1 VTELP
6 FHPLVAE
13 WFRRSFAAA
22 TDVQLEGW
30 RRIAEGSDTLIA
42 APTGSGKTLAAFL
55 WALSELC
62 ERASAGTLEDR
73 VHVVYISP
81 LKALGNDIEKNLA
94 APLLGIRE
102 LAERRGLRL
111 ADIRTAVRTGDTPA
125 KDRQLQLRHPPHI
138 LITTPESIYILL
150 TAEKSRRILERAET
164 VIVDEIHA
172 LAADKR
178 GSHLALSLERLD
190 RLAGRPLQRIGLS
203 ATQKPIEEIARFL
216 VGASRCDP
224 DASPRCA
231 IVDSGH
237 RRTLDLSVEVPDDF
251 ELGPIPSHEHR
262 GAIYDRIV
270 ELVAA
275 HRTTIVFTN
284 TRRMVERVAH
294 ALSERIGKDNVRAHH
309 GSLSRETRLGAEQG
323 LKSGDVRVVV
333 ATASLELG
341 IDVGHV
347 DLVCHFGAP
356 RAIAQLLQRVGR
368 SGHFLGAVPKGVLF
382 PFTRDELVQCAAAV
396 RAVRG
401 GELDAVQVVPHPR
414 DVLAQ
419 QIVAMAAA
427 EGELDVEEL
436 WAFVRRAYPYQNL
449 ARKDFDDVVEM
460 LCEGVSTRRGR
471 RSAHLHYDRVHARL
485 RPRRGARLAAITSGG
500 AIPEMAD
507 YDVVEDPTGAFLGT
521 VNEDFAIESL
531 AGDIFQLG
539 NRSWRIQR
547 VERGRVRVT
556 DAEGAPPNIPF
567 WLGES
572 PGRTRELSAAVAE
585 LRTGILARLADRK
598 ALAQWLCDQ
607 CGVSACGA
615 EQMVTYTREA
625 MALLGTLPTQDT
637 LVAERFFDEAGGMQL
652 VIHSPFGARLN
663 RAFGLALRKRFC
675 LTFDFELQA
684 AATDDGIVLSL
695 GEQHSFP
702 VESIFAMCHP
712 GRVEA
717 DLTQAALQSPMFT
730 NRWRWNAS
738 RALAL
743 LRFVGGKKVPVALQ
757 RMRAEDL
764 LAAVFP
770 AQVGCQDNRVGNI
783 EPPDHPLV
791 TETLYDCLHEAMDLD
806 GLLGVLADISTGRIR
821 TVGVET
827 PSPSAL
833 AHEILNAN
841 PYAFLDD
848 APLEE
853 RRARA
858 VALRRFDPD
867 LASGLGALDPA
878 AIREVRSQ
886 AWPDVRDTEEV
897 HDALL
902 NLGLVPAV
910 DASAWQTR
918 IDELVAARRV
928 VVARYGDERRAYVS
942 CERAPL
948 VRAALGGKVEY
959 DPEPV
964 SLTSLAARGLVS
976 ANERATPAAVRD
988 ASAGD
993 PDTAAAEIVRG
1004 WMEVLGP
1011 VSASSLGRRLGLP
1024 LARIQAALA
1033 RLEGEGTVLRGSFT
1047 KEGEDEEWCER
1058 GLLSRIHRLTIGA
1071 LRREIEPVSQAD
1083 FMRFLFRWQHVADG
1097 TRLHGRD
1104 GLRRVVGQLEGLELP
1119 APAWERDVLPARIE
1133 NYDPESLEA
1142 LCLAGEVAW
1151 GRLAVSLPA
1160 QEEPTQLRRVRA
1172 RKLLTRAAPL
1182 AFFLREDRELLLEP
1196 LPESTSWREDLS
1208 PAARDVLTYME
1219 RSGASFLVDVARGA
1233 GRLPVETEE
1242 ALWELVATGIVTGDG
1257 IAGLRTLLLPESKR
1271 KGAYRRG
1278 HLRAVPGAGARRLM
1292 PVGRWAL
1299 LRDTAAKDEATC
1311 TPVEDVIAA
1320 MTSRMLGRYGVVF
1333 RELAARERK
1342 RFPWRVLL
1350 HELRRR
1356 EARGEV
1362 RGGRFVDGIIGE
1374 QFAVPA
1380 AVDALR
1386 AVRRKRERDET
1397 VLIAAADPLNLV
1409 GIVTPGDR
1417 ISPFTRD
1424 VIAYRNGV
1432 PAEVG
1437 ELGRVRS
1444 RLRALE
1450 A

>member
-6 FHPLVAE
+6 FHPLVAR
-13 WFRRSFAAA
+13 WFGRTFAAA
-22 TDVQLEGW
+22 TDVQMEGW
-30 RRIAEGSDTLIA
+30 RRIAAGFDTLIA

-55 WALSELC
+55 WALSDLC
-62 ERASAGTLEDR
+62 ERASAGKLEDR

-94 APLLGIRE
+94 VPLSDIRE
-102 LAERRGLRL
+102 LAEQEELPL

-125 KDRQLQLRHPPHI
+125 KDRQLQLRNPPHI

-178 GSHLALSLERLD
+178 GAHLALSLERLD
-190 RLAGRPLQRIGLS
+190 RLAGRRLQRIGLS

-216 VGASRCDP
+216 VGASRCGTDG
-224 DASPRCA
+224 AARCS

-237 RRTLDLSVEVPDDF
+237 RRNIDLSVEVPDDF
-251 ELGPIPSHEHR
+251 ELGPIPSHDHR
-262 GAIYDRIV
+262 AAIYDRIV
-270 ELVAA
+270 QLVAE

-294 ALSERIGKDNVRAHH
+294 ALSERLGKQNVRAHH
-309 GSLSRETRLGAEQG
+309 GSLSRESRLGAEQG

-356 RAIAQLLQRVGR
+356 RAIAQLVQRVGR
-368 SGHFLGAVPKGVLF
+368 SGHFLGAVPKGILF

-396 RAVRG
+396 RAVRAG
-401 GELDAVQVVPHPR
+401 DLDAIGVVAHPR

-419 QIVAMAAA
+419 QIVATAAA
-427 EGELDVEEL
+427 EGELELEDL
-436 WAFVRRAYPYQNL
+436 WAFVRRAYPYREL
-449 ARKDFDDVVEM
+449 ARKDFDDIVEM

-471 RSAHLHYDRVHARL
+471 RSAHLHYDRVHSRL

-507 YDVVEDPTGAFLGT
+507 YDVIEDPTNAFLGR

-547 VERGRVRVT
+547 VEMGRVRVT

-585 LRTGILARLADRK
+585 LRTEILARLDDRT
-598 ALAQWLCDQ
+598 ALARWLCEQ
-607 CGVSACGA
+607 CGVRPSGA
-615 EQMVTYTREA
+615 EQMVAYTREA
-625 MALLGTLPTQDT
+625 MAILGTLPTQDT

-684 AATDDGIVLSL
+684 AATDDGVVLSL

-702 VESIFAMCHP
+702 VENIFTMCHP
-712 GRVEA
+712 SRVEA
-717 DLTQAALQSPMFT
+717 DITQAALQSPMFT
-730 NRWRWNAS
+730 NRWRWNAT

-743 LRFVGGKKVPVALQ
+743 LRFLGGKKVPVALQ

-791 TETLYDCLHEAMDLD
+791 TETLHDCLHEAMDLD
-806 GLLGVLADISTGRIR
+806 GLLGVLDGIATGSIR
-821 TVGVET
+821 TVGIET
-827 PSPSAL
+827 PAPSAL

-858 VALRRFDPD
+858 VTLRRFDPD

-878 AIREVRSQ
+878 AIEEVRAQ
-886 AWPDVRDTEEV
+886 AWPEVRDAEEA

-902 NLGLVPAV
+902 NLGILPAA
-910 DASAWQTR
+910 DARAWQ
-918 IDELVAARRV
+918 ELLDSLVERNRV
-928 VVARYGDERRAYVS
+928 VIAAYGDGRRAYVS

-948 VRAALGGKVEY
+948 VHAALGGAVTYE
-959 DPEPV
+959 PEPV
-964 SLTSLAARGLVS
+964 ALASLAARGLVR
-976 ANERATPAAVRD
+976 ADERATPAAVRNTTHTD
-988 ASAGD
+988 A
-993 PDTAAAEIVRG
+993 DTAVAEIVRG
-1004 WMEVLGP
+1004 WTESLGP
-1011 VSASSLGRRLGLP
+1011 FAPGVLAERLGLP
-1024 LARIQAALA
+1024 IARVHAALA
-1033 RLEGEGTVLRGSFT
+1033 RLEAEGAVLRGKFT
-1047 KEGEDEEWCER
+1047 TESAEEEWCER
-1058 GLLSRIHRLTIGA
+1058 GLLSRIHRLTIGT

-1083 FMRFLFRWQHVADG
+1083 FMRFLFRWQHVGDG
-1097 TRLHGRD
+1097 ARLHGRD
-1104 GLRRVVGQLEGLELP
+1104 GVRRIIAQLQGLELP

-1133 NYDPESLEA
+1133 NYDPDSLEA

-1151 GRLAVSLPA
+1151 GRLAVSLPSR
-1160 QEEPTQLRRVRA
+1160 EEPTPPRRVRS

-1182 AFFLREDRELLLEP
+1182 AFFLRDERDTLLEP
-1196 LPESTSWREDLS
+1196 LPESTTWREDLS
-1208 PAARDVLTYME
+1208 VAARDVLLCLE
-1219 RSGASFLVDVARGA
+1219 RGGASFLADIARGT

-1242 ALWELVATGIVTGDG
+1242 ALWQLVATGIVTGDG
-1257 IAGLRTLLLPESKR
+1257 IAGLRTMLLPENKR
-1271 KGAYRRG
+1271 KERYRSR
-1278 HLRAVPGAGARRLM
+1278 HLRAVPGAAARRLM

-1299 LRDTAAKDEATC
+1299 LREDGREETDGVRVEEA
-1311 TPVEDVIAA
+1311 IAA
-1320 MTSRMLGRYGVVF
+1320 AASRMLARYGVVF
-1333 RELAARERK
+1333 RELAAKERK
-1342 RFPWRVLL
+1342 RFPWRIIL

-1362 RGGRFVDGIIGE
+1362 RGGRFVDGVIGE
-1374 QFAVPA
+1374 QFALPA

-1397 VLIAAADPLNLV
+1397 VLVAAADPLNLV
-1409 GIVTPGDR
+1409 GIVTPGER
-1417 ISPFTRD
+1417 ISAFSRD

-1432 PAEVG
+1432 PVEIG

-1444 RLRALE
+1444 RLRALR

>member
-1 VTELP
+1 MTELP
-6 FHPLVAE
+6 FHPLVAD
-13 WFRRSFAAA
+13 WFRATFAGA

-30 RRIAEGSDTLIA
+30 RHIAAGDDTLIA

-55 WALSELC
+55 WALSDLC
-62 ERASAGTLEDR
+62 ERASAGTLADR
-73 VHVVYISP
+73 IHVVYISP

-94 APLLGIRE
+94 SPLLGIRA
-102 LAERRGLRL
+102 LAERAGLHL

-125 KDRQLQLRHPPHI
+125 KDRQIQLRNPPHI

-150 TAEKSRRILERAET
+150 TAEKSRRILEHAET
-164 VIVDEIHA
+164 VIIDEIHA

-178 GSHLALSLERLD
+178 GAHLALSLERLD

-203 ATQKPIEEIARFL
+203 ATQKPIEEVARFL
-216 VGASRCDP
+216 VGAARCDANGAP
-224 DASPRCA
+224 HCTV
-231 IVDSGH
+231 VDSGH
-237 RRTLDLSVEVPDDF
+237 RRTLDLTVEVPADF

-270 ELVAA
+270 ELVTA

-294 ALSERIGKDNVRAHH
+294 ALSERIGKEHVRAHH
-309 GSLSRETRLGAEQG
+309 GSLSRESRLGAEQG

-356 RAIAQLLQRVGR
+356 RSIAQLLQRVGR
-368 SGHFLGAVPKGVLF
+368 SGHFLGAVPKGILF

-396 RAVRG
+396 RAVRA
-401 GELDAVQVVPHPR
+401 GELDAIRVVAHPR

-427 EGELDVEEL
+427 DGELDVEEL
-436 WAFVRRAYPYQNL
+436 WGFVRRAYPYRDL
-449 ARKDFDDVVEM
+449 SRKDFDDVVEM
-460 LCEGVSTRRGR
+460 LCEGISTRRGR
-471 RSAHLHYDRVHARL
+471 RSAHLHYDRVHGRV

-500 AIPEMAD
+500 AIPDMAD
-507 YDVVEDPTGAFLGT
+507 YDVIEDPSGAFLGT

-547 VERGRVRVT
+547 VEMGRVRVT

-585 LRTGILARLADRK
+585 LRSEIRARLDDRSALAR
-598 ALAQWLCDQ
+598 WLCQ
-607 CGVSACGA
+607 ECGVTAGGA
-615 EQMVTYTREA
+615 EQMVAYTREA
-625 MALLGTLPTQDT
+625 MAILGTLPTQDT

-684 AATDDGIVLSL
+684 AATDDGVVLSL

-712 GRVEA
+712 SRVEA

-730 NRWRWNAS
+730 NRWRWNAT

-743 LRFVGGKKVPVALQ
+743 LRFAGGKKVPVALQ

-764 LAAVFP
+764 LAAAFP

-806 GLLGVLADISTGRIR
+806 GLLAVLNDIAAGRIR

-858 VALRRFDPD
+858 VTLRRFDPD
-867 LASGLGALDPA
+867 LASGLGSLDPA
-878 AIREVRSQ
+878 AIAEVRAQ
-886 AWPDVRDTEEV
+886 AWPDVRDKEEA

-902 NLGLVPAV
+902 DLGLLPMAEARPWQVHL
-910 DASAWQTR
+910 DA
-918 IDELVAARRV
+918 LVAESRA
-928 VVARYGDERRAYVS
+928 VVALYGESSRAFVS

-948 VRAALGGKVEY
+948 VRTALSGDVSYE
-959 DPEPV
+959 PEPA
-964 SLTSLAARGLVS
+964 SLASLAARGLVS
-976 ANERATPAAVRD
+976 ADERVTPGAVRD
-988 ASAGD
+988 AAGAD
-993 PDTAAAEIVRG
+993 ADTAAAEIVRG
-1004 WMEVLGP
+1004 WMEAVGP
-1011 VSASSLGRRLGLP
+1011 VAASGLAARLGLP
-1024 LARIQAALA
+1024 TARVRAALA
-1033 RLEGEGTVLRGSFT
+1033 RLESEGSVLRGRFT
-1047 KEGEDEEWCER
+1047 QEGDEEEWCER
-1058 GLLSRIHRLTIGA
+1058 GLLSRIHRLTISA

-1104 GLRRVVGQLEGLELP
+1104 GARRIVAQLEGIELP
-1119 APAWERDVLPARIE
+1119 APAWERDIFPARIE
-1133 NYDPESLEA
+1133 GYDPDALEA
-1142 LCLAGEVAW
+1142 LCFAGEVAW
-1151 GRLAVSLPA
+1151 GRLAVSP
-1160 QEEPTQLRRVRA
+1160 PTQDETTILRRVRS

-1182 AFFLREDRELLLEP
+1182 AFFLRADRETLLEP
-1196 LPESTSWREDLS
+1196 LPEGSAWRDALS
-1208 PAARDVLTYME
+1208 PAARDVLDHLD
-1219 RSGASFLVDVARGA
+1219 RFGASFLADIARGT

-1242 ALWELVATGIVTGDG
+1242 ALWELVASGIVTGDG
-1257 IAGLRTLLLPESKR
+1257 IAGLRTLLLPENKR
-1271 KGAYRRG
+1271 KASYRSG
-1278 HLRAVPGAGARRLM
+1278 HLRAVPGMSARRLM

-1299 LRDTAAKDEATC
+1299 LRDTRTEDDPARV
-1311 TPVEDVIAA
+1311 PVEEAVAA
-1320 MTSRMLGRYGVVF
+1320 ATTRMLARYGVVF
-1333 RELAARERK
+1333 RELTARERK

-1374 QFAVPA
+1374 QFALPA

-1386 AVRRKRERDET
+1386 AVRRKRDGDET
-1397 VLIAAADPLNLV
+1397 VVVAAADPLNLV
-1409 GIVTPGDR
+1409 GIVTPGER
-1417 ISPFTRD
+1417 VSPFVRD
-1424 VIAYRNGV
+1424 VIAYRNGIPV
-1432 PAEVG
+1432 EIG

-1444 RLRALE
+1444 RLRAVR